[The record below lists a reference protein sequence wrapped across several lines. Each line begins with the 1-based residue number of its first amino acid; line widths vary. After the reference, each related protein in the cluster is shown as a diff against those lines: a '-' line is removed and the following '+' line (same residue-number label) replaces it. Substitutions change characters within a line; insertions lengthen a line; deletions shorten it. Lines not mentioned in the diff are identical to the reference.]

1 MQTSR
6 IRVCVQSSIRSTSL
20 RVTSSGGGRRAACH
34 LRGLFE
40 RAAVLQISGDARRT
54 KGVVADVGNGAG
66 GFGESLN
73 HRIALARGRRAG
85 SSDDIK
91 TVHARLDGNRRL
103 KRPLRAGPGGVLKRK
118 SPSRSGRKPARIG
131 FPSLYSLCS
140 PAPLRSCVLVID
152 YLPAFGI
159 RPSVREALPSHS
171 RFVISAR
178 CAA

>member
-1 MQTSR
+1 M
-6 IRVCVQSSIRSTSL
+6 CVQSSIRSTSL

-66 GFGESLN
+66 GFGESPN

-91 TVHARLDGNRRL
+91 TGARTPLWKQEVKTTFARRSRAVSESENFRPDREGNRHEFL
-103 KRPLRAGPGGVLKRK
+103 
-118 SPSRSGRKPARIG
+118 G